1 MPALPIGIRASASDG
16 GPGRRRGADAALI
29 RLMFVRDRYV
39 CRYCGTRVIDLR
51 VLEAL
56 AIATRAYGPIFQRAS
71 AWRIAETHPAFWW
84 QSGSNDHVVPRAR
97 GGEVNDFENLVTA
110 CWPCQHR
117 KSNFTLGELGW
128 KVRPIG
134 PGAPAKGSNL
144 AEWDGLVE
152 LLQPLKTLAAA
163 TTPKPKEDPR
173 TAIWKR
179 NSRGAYRCPSCWQ
192 DPWVDEARTA
202 CGESRSGRKR
212 RGIASGSCSS
222 SGRNGSHSPSGLV

>member
-1 MPALPIGIRASASDG
+1 
-16 GPGRRRGADAALI
+16 
-29 RLMFVRDRYV
+29 MFVRDRYG

-56 AIATRAYGPIFQRAS
+56 AIATQAYGPMFQRGS

-163 TTPKPKEDPR
+163 TTPSPKKILELRSGTQRPR
-173 TAIWKR
+173 CL
-179 NSRGAYRCPSCWQ
+179 RCPSCRKN
-192 DPWVDEARTA
+192 PWVYEARNGLWRVKEWPKA
-202 CGESRSGRKR
+202 PRDRKWELLRRIGEEWKSLSFWPSSDLALKVAADTDEGD
-212 RGIASGSCSS
+212 GIGPP
-222 SGRNGSHSPSGLV
+222 GDGIR